1 MKQRVRIEFWMLE
14 TAADQSNDFGI
25 ELIGLGGWVRSMD
38 GLDSHS

>member
-14 TAADQSNDFGI
+14 TATDQSNDFGI
-25 ELIGLGGWVRSMD
+25 ELIGLRGWVRSMD